1 MLGRTTSMMKP
12 RHRAAAGM
20 LAAFLTILALASG
33 ADAKMFKWID
43 PTGKLNVGTSPPPK
57 DYEWVDDKG
66 VYYNRPVVDG
76 RELIFIGTAPEKK
89 VETRGPLRRSRG
101 FGAGSKSPWE
111 SSALRSPEP
120 VQVGLGDQFLPT
132 EGAGPVIVGLTANV
146 QKGSDCL
153 SVELDNRGDAT
164 LTDVRAAFALYT
176 SNVYI
181 GQRAVT
187 LADVPKGT
195 KSTQVCEGQGK
206 VSFADGVALDHMT
219 WKVGGVQKS
228 WP

>member
-1 MLGRTTSMMKP
+1 MPDRTTSTMKP
-12 RHRAAAGM
+12 RRRATAGLLVAL
-20 LAAFLTILALASG
+20 LATLALASD

-43 PTGKLNVGTSPPPK
+43 PSGKLNVGTSPPPK

-66 VYYNRPVVDG
+66 VYYNRPVFDG
-76 RELIFIGTAPEKK
+76 RELIFIGTAPDKK

-101 FGAGSKSPWE
+101 FGSGNKSAWE

-132 EGAGPVIVGLTANV
+132 DGAGPVVVGLTANV
-146 QKGSDCL
+146 GKGSDCFT
-153 SVELDNRGDAT
+153 VELENRGDST
-164 LTDVRAAFALYT
+164 LTDLRAAFALYT

-181 GQRAVT
+181 GQRAITV
-187 LADVPKGT
+187 AEVPKGT
-195 KSTQVCEGQGK
+195 KSAQVCEGQGK

>member
-1 MLGRTTSMMKP
+1 MKLRCRT
-12 RHRAAAGM
+12 AAGV
-20 LAAFLTILALASG
+20 LVALVATLALVRV

-57 DYEWVDDKG
+57 DYEWVDEKG
-66 VYYNRPVVDG
+66 VYFNRPVFEG

-89 VETRGPLRRSRG
+89 VETRGPLKRSRG
-101 FGAGSKSPWE
+101 FGSGSKSTWE
-111 SSALRSPEP
+111 SSGLRSPEP

-132 EGAGPVIVGLTANV
+132 DGTGPVILGVTANV
-146 QKGSDCL
+146 QKGSSCF
-153 SVELDNRGDAT
+153 SVELDNRGDSA

-181 GQRAVT
+181 GQRAIT
-187 LADVPKGT
+187 LAEVPKGT
-195 KSTQVCEGQGK
+195 KTAQVCEGQGK

>member
-1 MLGRTTSMMKP
+1 MPDRTSSTIKL
-12 RHRAAAGM
+12 RHRAATSL
-20 LAAFLTILALASG
+20 LAALLVTFALASG

-57 DYEWVDDKG
+57 DYEWVDEKG
-66 VYYNRPVVDG
+66 IYYNRPVIDG

-101 FGAGSKSPWE
+101 FGSGNKSAWD

-120 VQVGLGDQFLPT
+120 VQVGLADQFLPT
-132 EGAGPVIVGLTANV
+132 EGAGAVIVGLTVNV
-146 QKGSDCL
+146 EKGSDCV
-153 SVELDNRGDAT
+153 SVELDNRGDVT
-164 LTDVRAAFALYT
+164 LTDLRAAFALYT

-181 GQRAVT
+181 GQRSITV
-187 LADVPKGT
+187 ADVPKGT
-195 KSTQVCEGQGK
+195 KSAQVCEGQGK

>member
-1 MLGRTTSMMKP
+1 MLDRTTSTMKP
-12 RHRAAAGM
+12 RHRA
-20 LAAFLTILALASG
+20 LAALLGALLVTLAVASG

-43 PTGKLNVGTSPPPK
+43 PTGKLSVGTSPPPK

-66 VYYNRPVVDG
+66 IFYNRPVVDG
-76 RELIFIGTAPEKK
+76 RELIFIGTAPDKK
-89 VETRGPLRRSRG
+89 VETRGPLKRSRG
-101 FGAGSKSPWE
+101 FGAGNKASWE
-111 SSALRSPEP
+111 SSSLRSPEP

-132 EGAGPVIVGLTANV
+132 VSTGPVVVGLTANV

-153 SVELDNRGDAT
+153 SVELDNRGDTA

-181 GQRAVT
+181 GQRVIT
-187 LADVPKGT
+187 VADLPKGT
-195 KSTQVCEGQGK
+195 KSTQICEGQGK

-219 WKVGGVQKS
+219 WKVGGAQKS